1 MANEI
6 VVQNS
11 PVTTRLMSVDDARAE
26 GAMALFGENYGD
38 EVRVVSMGT
47 GLHGEKANRPY
58 SVELCGGTHV
68 RSTGDIGL
76 VRIVSDS
83 PVAAGVRRIEAL
95 TGAAALAHIEAE
107 ERWLA
112 EAAEAL
118 KVQPAGLP
126 DRVRDLM
133 AEKRRLEQELAEL
146 RGKLATGA
154 SDAEPAR
161 DIAGIAFT
169 ARALDGVP
177 AKELRTAADRLK
189 QDMKSGVV
197 ALVAVND
204 GKAAVVVSVS
214 EDLTGRIDAVELVR
228 QGVAAV
234 GGKGGGGRPDMAQAG
249 GPDGSA
255 AEAAIAAVEKA
266 IASAA

>member
-1 MANEI
+1 M
-6 VVQNS
+6 
-11 PVTTRLMSVDDARAE
+11 
-26 GAMALFGENYGD
+26 
-38 EVRVVSMGT
+38 
-47 GLHGEKANRPY
+47 
-58 SVELCGGTHV
+58 ELCGGTHV
-68 RSTGDIGL
+68 ARTGDIALAKL
-76 VRIVSDS
+76 VAESA
-83 PVAAGVRRIEAL
+83 VAAGVRRVEAL
-95 TGAAALAHIEAE
+95 TGAAALAHIETE
-107 ERWLA
+107 EGWLA

-118 KVQPAGLP
+118 KVQPAALP
-126 DRVRDLM
+126 DRVRDLV

-146 RGKLATGA
+146 RRKLATGA
-154 SDAEPAR
+154 SDAGPAR

-214 EDLTGRIDAVELVR
+214 EDLAGRIDAVDLVR

-234 GGKGGGGRPDMAQAG
+234 GGKGGGGRADFAQGG
-249 GPDGSA
+249 GPDG
-255 AEAAIAAVEKA
+255 AEAAAALVA
-266 IASAA
+266 IEQRLAELAAG